1 MRLSGVPMSNEKT
14 RFVRFNTQFDTTI
27 KLWGNKENIL
37 KTLREV
43 FLFDKVSVE
52 TISKKF
58 DDYDAE
64 LEINIKTEDDL

>member
-1 MRLSGVPMSNEKT
+1 MSNEKT